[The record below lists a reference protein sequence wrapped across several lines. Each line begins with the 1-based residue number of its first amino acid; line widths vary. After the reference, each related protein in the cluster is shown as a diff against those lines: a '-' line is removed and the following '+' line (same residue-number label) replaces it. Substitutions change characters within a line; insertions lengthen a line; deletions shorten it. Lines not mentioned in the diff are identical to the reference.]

1 MNEENSFGLE
11 LKARRELLELSVKR
25 LAKLSGVSRRWIV
38 CAEDGSNITIDV
50 LRKLMQAM
58 KMTGITISPGLTINA
73 GLVAQD
79 TASLALAVEDITRST
94 ELAQQAANR
103 IRTFTLGVGK
113 SVTNDTPNDEGFNG
127 RAAALVTHFAQHVR
141 SLSDPAKLQKVE
153 RAVSN
158 LLRPEEEAPGT
169 AKAIPRRKRRGSG

>member
-1 MNEENSFGLE
+1 MPSAKCFVTL
-11 LKARRELLELSVKR
+11 R
-25 LAKLSGVSRRWIV
+25 LAS
-38 CAEDGSNITIDV
+38 IT
-50 LRKLMQAM
+50 
-58 KMTGITISPGLTINA
+58 SA
-73 GLVAQD
+73 GKQ
-79 TASLALAVEDITRST
+79 IRT